1 MKVTFT
7 KTSTFIFPLLN
18 IPRELF
24 KVNLTNFGKVTEST
38 RFVNAYIYNDQKPM
52 YNDHVSIVISSYLNK
67 DYDNFYKE
75 LHNHPSYADEYISN
89 GTLVMIFEIPEE
101 NMVDYQLIK
110 KGKYSQVSEKGK
122 DLILKNFFF
131 DFKPS
136 TLPMIFAKSKP
147 LKASWEKMIESSI
160 EDQEV
165 WSILNEQ
172 EETLTLQKIIGK
184 AVMSPSDDFK

>member
-38 RFVNAYIYNDQKPM
+38 RFVNAYIYNEQKPM
-52 YNDHVSIVISSYLNK
+52 YNEHVSIVISSYIDK

-75 LHNHPSYADEYISN
+75 LHNHPNYADEYISN

-110 KGKYSQVSEKGK
+110 KGRYSQVSEKGK

-136 TLPMIFAKSKP
+136 TIPLIFAKAKP
-147 LKASWEKMIESSI
+147 LKTSWEKMIGKSI

-165 WSILNEQ
+165 WSIMIEQ
-172 EETLTLQKIIGK
+172 EETLTSIKLNGNAILK
-184 AVMSPSDDFK
+184 PSEDF

>member
-24 KVNLTNFGKVTEST
+24 KVNLTDFGKVKEST
-38 RFVNAYIYNDQKPM
+38 RFVNAYIYNEQKPM
-52 YNDHVSIVISSYLNK
+52 YNDHVSIVISNYLDK
-67 DYDNFYKE
+67 DYDSFYTE
-75 LHNHPSYADEYISN
+75 LHNHSNYVDEYVSN
-89 GTLVMIFEIPEE
+89 GTSVMIFEIPEE

-131 DFKPS
+131 DYKPS
-136 TLPMIFAKSKP
+136 TIPLIFAKAKP

-165 WSILNEQ
+165 WSIMIEQ

-184 AVMSPSDDFK
+184 TVMSPSDDFK

>member
-38 RFVNAYIYNDQKPM
+38 RFVNAYIYNEQKPM
-52 YNDHVSIVISSYLNK
+52 YNEHVSIVISSYIDK

-75 LHNHPSYADEYISN
+75 LHSHPNYADEYVSN

-136 TLPMIFAKSKP
+136 TIPLIFAKARP
-147 LKASWEKMIESSI
+147 LKASWERMIESSI

-165 WSILNEQ
+165 WSIMIEQ
-172 EETLTLQKIIGK
+172 EEKLTLQKIIGK
-184 AVMSPSDDFK
+184 VVMFPSDDFK